1 MFHFSCLL
9 KWGTALILWSNA
21 NSNWG
26 NNQLLQKP
34 GPENMESQNTAIVS
48 IKRCPKEPLNHCTA
62 GSLRNLNRI
71 PASNKSG
78 MCLLSCKYV
87 GLARAFGIP
96 LKLCWKKLF
105 VKVRICLWSSIVLE
119 FFPKDCIYNN
129 VHIFSQIAPH
139 QRLMTSLLPDLH
151 HLHVLRKFRTSVQK
165 LDWHVDQSWP
175 FNIIHKMSQFAPP
188 WFDVTVEA
196 IANCQTKAAAQDEA
210 QSLQFLHKTRP
221 TYWMYSNMKY
231 Y

>member
-1 MFHFSCLL
+1 MILRPCIAWSQEWNIWHLIQTYFPFNQTILWAVERPTGSCSYETCCTSIGTMAVWHRMVKKKPFLMFHFSCLL

-78 MCLLSCKYV
+78 ICLLSCKYV

-96 LKLCWKKLF
+96 LNLCVDAKQRPLLF
-105 VKVRICLWSSIVLE
+105 SCW
-119 FFPKDCIYNN
+119 
-129 VHIFSQIAPH
+129 A
-139 QRLMTSLLPDLH
+139 
-151 HLHVLRKFRTSVQK
+151 
-165 LDWHVDQSWP
+165 
-175 FNIIHKMSQFAPP
+175 
-188 WFDVTVEA
+188 
-196 IANCQTKAAAQDEA
+196 
-210 QSLQFLHKTRP
+210 
-221 TYWMYSNMKY
+221 
-231 Y
+231 

>member
-78 MCLLSCKYV
+78 ICLLSCKYV
-87 GLARAFGIP
+87 GLARAFAIP
-96 LKLCWKKLF
+96 LNLCVEQNCSSKCVFVFEIQLF
-105 VKVRICLWSSIVLE
+105 WNFL
-119 FFPKDCIYNN
+119 PKDCIYNS
-129 VHIFSQIAPH
+129 VQIFSQIAPH
-139 QRLMTSLLPDLH
+139 ERLMTSLLPVLH

-165 LDWHVDQSWP
+165 WDWHVDQSWP
-175 FNIIHKMSQFAPP
+175 FNIIHKIIKCLNLRLHDLM
-188 WFDVTVEA
+188 
-196 IANCQTKAAAQDEA
+196 
-210 QSLQFLHKTRP
+210 LQRRQ
-221 TYWMYSNMKY
+221 
-231 Y
+231 